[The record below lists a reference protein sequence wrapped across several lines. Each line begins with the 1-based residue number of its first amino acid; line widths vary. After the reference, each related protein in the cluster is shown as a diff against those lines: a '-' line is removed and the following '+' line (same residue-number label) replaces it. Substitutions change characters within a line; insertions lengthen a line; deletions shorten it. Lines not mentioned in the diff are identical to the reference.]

1 MQDKRVHGGATIGSL
16 VQDPQLEKLEK
27 MKEVIADD
35 MNVDVTKVASSFVN
49 SAGGTNFGFNQ
60 FGGPSN
66 FPVGEG
72 RVHGGS
78 HFIKVSS
85 VLSTSSSKGIVDGD
99 PSEQMKPYIIP
110 QNWM

>member
-1 MQDKRVHGGATIGSL
+1 
-16 VQDPQLEKLEK
+16 
-27 MKEVIADD
+27 MKEVVPED
-35 MNVDVTKVASSFVN
+35 MNIDVSKLT
-49 SAGGTNFGFNQ
+49 SAGSTGFGLNQ

-85 VLSTSSSKGIVDGD
+85 VLGASSSSSNVGVKDASIE
-99 PSEQMKPYIIP
+99 PMKSYIIP